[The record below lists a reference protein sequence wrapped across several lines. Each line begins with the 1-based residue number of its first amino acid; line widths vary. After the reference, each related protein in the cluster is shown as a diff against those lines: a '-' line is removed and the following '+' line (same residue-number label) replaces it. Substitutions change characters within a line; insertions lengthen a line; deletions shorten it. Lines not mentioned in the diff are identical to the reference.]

1 MAARRAPRRRAAARH
16 ALAAAALTV
25 LAGWQLRRFGADNL
39 EYDFSHLRRRDTWV
53 SGEGFWGKKM
63 DTLMGRYLTPTA
75 LLTDSVAE
83 ARAVATQAAR
93 GRRPSPPLAGDDRV
107 DPHLRRSAAPDQ
119 DAKAD
124 ELEAIRR
131 KRRPSC
137 ARTCRPTTRADLD
150 DSARRRAAA
159 RP

>member
-1 MAARRAPRRRAAARH
+1 MARPRAL

-25 LAGWQLRRFGADNL
+25 LAGWQLRRFGADSL

-83 ARAVATQAAR
+83 ARAVAAKLR
-93 GRRPSPPLAGDDRV
+93 DAGD
-107 DPHLRRSAAPDQ
+107 PPAAGLR
-119 DAKAD
+119 
-124 ELEAIRR
+124 
-131 KRRPSC
+131 
-137 ARTCRPTTRADLD
+137 
-150 DSARRRAAA
+150 
-159 RP
+159 